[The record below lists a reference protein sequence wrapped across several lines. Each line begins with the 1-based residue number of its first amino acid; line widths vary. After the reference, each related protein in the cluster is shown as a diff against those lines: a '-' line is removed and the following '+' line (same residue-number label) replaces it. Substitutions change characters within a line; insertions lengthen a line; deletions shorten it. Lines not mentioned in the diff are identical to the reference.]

1 MEKYYNEAL
10 IGNKDMLA
18 TYSGKGELQ
27 RMYFPAKDNRQFI
40 SFYHVGVKVNDSDL
54 IYLHDDINNVYKQYY
69 EINDSKFKWPSLSHG
84 TFHPENIYYSII
96 IKSCEQNILKT
107 VFNDKLICK
116 EVNEFE
122 ISSIL
127 VHLNFIE
134 EYKYPAYR
142 IINFTLLFF
151 VS

>member
-54 IYLHDDINNVYKQYY
+54 I
-69 EINDSKFKWPSLSHG
+69 
-84 TFHPENIYYSII
+84 
-96 IKSCEQNILKT
+96 
-107 VFNDKLICK
+107 
-116 EVNEFE
+116 
-122 ISSIL
+122 
-127 VHLNFIE
+127 
-134 EYKYPAYR
+134 
-142 IINFTLLFF
+142 
-151 VS
+151 

>member
-69 EINDSKFKWPSLSHG
+69 ERP
-84 TFHPENIYYSII
+84 
-96 IKSCEQNILKT
+96 
-107 VFNDKLICK
+107 
-116 EVNEFE
+116 
-122 ISSIL
+122 
-127 VHLNFIE
+127 
-134 EYKYPAYR
+134 
-142 IINFTLLFF
+142 
-151 VS
+151 